1 MSKFKTRDEL
11 RNTLIQQFSQQKEV
25 FKVFFFGKEVESRH
39 DQFSDIDMIVC
50 SNDLAKTQ
58 LSYRDIINNISPIIG
73 TLWLESSKKSF
84 TESIMLKDYAPYQKI
99 DLSITNNIANKVV
112 GETLL
117 VYEDENKSTFNSSEL
132 KIIEKNPVR
141 NQLHDYLFSV
151 PRFTK
156 CLFRKDFDMYRRWK
170 GVTSIVPILLYEKH
184 FGWQRESCKKLM
196 PQDFALLYKNLS
208 SDEKAKLEELYPLNA
223 ELNIVKSFNSGIDL
237 LIELSKLKA
246 KSFKVGI
253 EENFIEYVKEFLNF
267 EIKRFT
273 ASSKRV
279 MN

>member
-11 RNTLIQQFSQQKEV
+11 RNSLIKQFSQQKEV
-25 FKVFFFGKEVESRH
+25 FKIFFFGKEVENKH

-50 SNDLAKTQ
+50 SSDLAKTQ
-58 LSYRDIINNISPIIG
+58 SNYRNIISNISPIIG
-73 TLWLESSKKSF
+73 TLWLESSKKTF
-84 TESIMLKDYAPYQKI
+84 AESIMLKDYAPYQKI
-99 DLSITNNIANKVV
+99 DLSITNDIANKIV

-117 VYEDENKSTFNSSEL
+117 VYEDENKSTLNSSEL

-170 GVTSIVPILLYEKH
+170 GVTNIVPILLYEKH

-196 PQDFALLYKNLS
+196 PQDFVLLYKNLS
-208 SDEKAKLEELYPLNA
+208 SDEKTKLEEVYPLNA
-223 ELNIVKSFNSGIDL
+223 ELNIAKSFNKGVDL

-246 KSFKVGI
+246 ENFKI
-253 EENFIEYVKEFLNF
+253 DIDENFIEYIKEFLNS
-267 EIKRFT
+267 EVKRFT
-273 ASSKRV
+273 E
-279 MN
+279 N